1 MNSDARTYPRT
12 EEIFNVVSHGV
23 GFLLSVTALCLL
35 VVFASIKGDTW
46 HIVSS
51 SIYGASLVILYFAS
65 TTFHLAR
72 NQKIRNRLNVFD
84 HASIYLLIAGTYTP
98 FVLVTLRGPWGWTVF
113 GIVWGLAIAG
123 IVLKIFYTGRFNLLS
138 TVIYV
143 AMGWLILIAIVP
155 LVNSLSLSG
164 LLWLLAG
171 GLFYTAGAA
180 FFLLNK
186 LPFNHAIFHVF
197 VLAGSICH
205 FIAIFWFVLP

>member
-138 TVIYV
+138 TIIYV

-164 LLWLLAG
+164 W
-171 GLFYTAGAA
+171 
-180 FFLLNK
+180 
-186 LPFNHAIFHVF
+186 H
-197 VLAGSICH
+197 
-205 FIAIFWFVLP
+205 